1 MEPVAEVAPAPE
13 VAPDVAPGVSPG
25 FAPDGCPV
33 NVPDV
38 APELAPDPAP
48 ALPQAAVAETVV
60 APEPALKPTWTAFPV
75 AGLDSDDGFGFGAR
89 AQLDIHAPGV
99 LPYKQSYVVHLFMT
113 TEGYHHHRFKFDLVN
128 LGKHEKLRLTGH
140 FAFRAWLNDGYWG
153 MGNGSVHDTQYDDL
167 AKDDPRRSYYHYQLI
182 QPFAHLTLRDEL
194 ATFGDGRL
202 SGYSSLEAR
211 YSIIRSYEGSLLEQE
226 QPHGVNGGAAGQITL
241 GLLWDTRSPETTPE
255 SGALLEVSGRV
266 VGMASTD
273 PGAGDATQLSAFGGP
288 MLSARGYVP
297 IVPQR
302 LTWATRGMGEWLFG
316 PVPFYEM
323 VHWGGFVP
331 IAGVGGAETLRGA
344 SFGRWRGPGKAVFQ
358 NELRI
363 DVLTHRALKHEV
375 RWQLVPFADV
385 GSVWG
390 MDLESPALLGDAVI
404 PVSRSPLHPA
414 GGLGVRGIFATTL
427 VGRFD
432 VAVAQDVLPNG
443 VYEPSLGFY
452 LAFDHTY

>member
-13 VAPDVAPGVSPG
+13 
-25 FAPDGCPV
+25 
-33 NVPDV
+33 
-38 APELAPDPAP
+38 P
-48 ALPQAAVAETVV
+48 ALR
-60 APEPALKPTWTAFPV
+60 PTWTAFPV

-89 AQLDIHAPGV
+89 AQLDIPAPGA

-153 MGNGSVHDTQYDDL
+153 MGNGSVHDTQYDDFG
-167 AKDDPRRSYYHYQLI
+167 KDDPRRSYYHYQLI
-182 QPFAHLTLRDEL
+182 QPFAHLTLRNEL
-194 ATFGDGRL
+194 ATVGDGRL

-226 QPHGVNGGAAGQITL
+226 QPYGVNGGAAGQVTL

-266 VGMASTD
+266 VGMASGETGAGGD
-273 PGAGDATQLSAFGGP
+273 PGAGDAPQLSAFGGP
-288 MLSARGYVP
+288 MLSARGYIP

-344 SFGRWRGPGKAVFQ
+344 SFGRWRGPGKAVLQ

-363 DVLTHRALKHEV
+363 DVLTHRALRREV

-404 PVSRSPLHPA
+404 PVSRFPLHPA